1 MARRIL
7 ALCLLALLLTGC
19 AAPTVQTKQTIYEA
33 SFLSLFDTVTV
44 VKGPAE
50 SKEAFDSIAR
60 TVQEDLT
67 HYHQLFDVYNSYEGL
82 NNLKT
87 VNDMAGVAP
96 VKVEKAVTDLLKDC
110 CSYYELSGG
119 KVNVAMGGV
128 LKLWHNARNAG
139 IHDPANAKLPDMAAL
154 QAAAEHISFDA
165 VVIDETASTV
175 YISDSKVQLDV
186 GAVLAGEYL
195 SKVEKSGVYS
205 MDDLL

>member
-1 MARRIL
+1 MAKRIL

-50 SKEAFDSIAR
+50 SKAAFDEVAR

-87 VNDMAGVAP
+87 VNDMAGAAP
-96 VKVEKAVTDLLKDC
+96 VEVEKTVIDLLKDC
-110 CSYYELSGG
+110 RSYYELSGG

-128 LKLWHNARNAG
+128 LKLWHDARSAG
-139 IHDPANAKLPDMAAL
+139 INDPANAKLPDMDAL
-154 QAAAEHISFDA
+154 QAAAEHSSFDA
-165 VVIDETASTV
+165 VVIDEVTSTV
-175 YISDSKVQLDV
+175 YITDPLVQLDV
-186 GAVLAGEYL
+186 GAVRSEERRVGKECRSRWSPYH
-195 SKVEKSGVYS
+195 
-205 MDDLL
+205 